1 LGDIV
6 SIGKWIWLSRVFF
19 YEVNM
24 NKKGYFQNIVQNL
37 SEGNVAHIATESQF
51 VRLKKM
57 EYWVRILRFAP
68 QYFVLKM
75 IRPLMDTAS
84 QAELNQKLAAFNSE
98 PSIEMEDEE
107 TQDLAMENFSKYAL
121 EIQDVTT
128 KHFTQYALEQLQ
140 KADIEN
146 DPVYARVQN
155 LKKTLRLSDDEI
167 ELIIYLW
174 IDIATEIKMKQ
185 SGLSKRAAMMQ
196 SHRQEVNLMLVAIG
210 FNEKQFYNSIGDDS
224 LLSKLNIIDSDLNLD
239 HEIELHLNGVTNI
252 TSVGDIET
260 ADAPKIPFQTL
271 AKDRSEAEMLIYLLA
286 QHDYKQPLNILFY
299 GRAGTGKTEL
309 SKALAYELGIP
320 LYTIKSTSISK
331 NGIIRENSIG
341 DSILR
346 RRVRNLQLAAWR
358 CENEKAIILIDEADQ
373 MLNNLEKG
381 TLNMLMED
389 IHTPVIWI
397 SNSMK
402 FVEES
407 TRRRFDYSIEFEN
420 FTAEKRAMQ
429 LHSVLKNFNAPN
441 LICDEDVSAIAS
453 EYPVTVG
460 GMTLAIKHALPLA
473 GERSMVTDVIRKMLS
488 AHANLL
494 GVKCDY
500 SREKDTHAPAYNLSG
515 INMEGDVN
523 EIIEI
528 AENFNEIWDHLDGKG
543 AAQALNILLY
553 GAPGTGKTEFARY
566 LARKLN
572 RKLIIKRSSD
582 LKGMFV
588 GETEKRIR
596 AAFEE
601 AEENKAFLFFDEADS
616 LIGDR
621 SHAERN
627 FEISQVNEILT
638 QLENFNG
645 IFIAATNFNG
655 NLDSA
660 SRRRFALKL
669 GFNYLTADG
678 IQEMWKSFFAPIE
691 CPDNVKHLDML
702 APGDFNA
709 VYSRLRYLP
718 TQKRTAERIANE
730 LENEIKAR
738 GGFNNRKM
746 GF

>member
-1 LGDIV
+1 
-6 SIGKWIWLSRVFF
+6 
-19 YEVNM
+19 M
-24 NKKGYFQNIVQNL
+24 NKKGYFQNIAQNL
-37 SEGNVAHIATESQF
+37 SEGNAAGISTESQF

-75 IRPLMDTAS
+75 IRPLMDSAS
-84 QAELNQKLAAFNSE
+84 QAELNQKLAVFNSD
-98 PSIEMEDEE
+98 PSMEMEDEE
-107 TQDLAMENFSKYAL
+107 IQDLAVENFPNYAC

-128 KHFTQYALEQLQ
+128 KYFTEYALEQLQ

-146 DPVYARVQN
+146 DPIYTRVQN
-155 LKKTLRLSDDEI
+155 LQKTLRLSDDEI

-196 SHRQEVNLMLVAIG
+196 SHRQDVNLMLVAVG
-210 FNEKQFYNSIGDDS
+210 FNDKQFYNTIGDDS

-252 TSVGDIET
+252 SSVGDIEI

-271 AKDRSEAEMLIYLLA
+271 AKDRTEAEMLIYLLA

-309 SKALAYELGIP
+309 SKALAHELGLP
-320 LYTIKSTSISK
+320 LYTIRSNSTTK

-341 DSILR
+341 DTILR
-346 RRVRNLQLAAWR
+346 RRVRNLQLASWQ

-373 MLNNLEKG
+373 MLNLLEKG

-389 IHTPVIWI
+389 IHVPVIWI
-397 SNSMK
+397 SNSMRC
-402 FVEES
+402 VEES
-407 TRRRFDYSIEFEN
+407 TRRRFDYSIKFEN
-420 FTAEKRAMQ
+420 FSAEKRAAQ
-429 LHSVLKNFNAPN
+429 LHSVLENFNAGD
-441 LICDEDVSAIAS
+441 LISEEDVRAITA
-453 EYPVTVG
+453 EFPVTVG
-460 GMTLAIKHALPLA
+460 GMTLAVKHALPLA
-473 GERSMVTDVIRKMLS
+473 GERGLASDVIRKMLD

-494 GVKCDY
+494 GIKCDY
-500 SREKDTHAPAYNLSG
+500 SREKDSHAPVYNLSG

-523 EIIEI
+523 EVIEI
-528 AENFNEIWDHLDGKG
+528 AENFNGIWDRLDGKG
-543 AAQALNILLY
+543 AVQALNILLY

-588 GETEKRIR
+588 GETEKHIR
-596 AAFEE
+596 EAFEE
-601 AEENKAFLFFDEADS
+601 AEESKAILFFDEADS

-621 SHAERN
+621 SRAERN

-678 IQEMWKSFFAPIE
+678 IQEMWKSFFAQIE
-691 CPDNVKHLDML
+691 CPESVKHLDML

-730 LENEIKAR
+730 LENEIKAK
-738 GGFNNRKM
+738 GGIGNRKM

>member
-1 LGDIV
+1 
-6 SIGKWIWLSRVFF
+6 
-19 YEVNM
+19 M
-24 NKKGYFQNIVQNL
+24 NKKGYFQNIAQNL
-37 SEGNVAHIATESQF
+37 SEGNAAGISTESQF

-75 IRPLMDTAS
+75 IRPLMDSAS
-84 QAELNQKLAAFNSE
+84 QAELNQKLAVFNSD
-98 PSIEMEDEE
+98 PSMEMEDEE
-107 TQDLAMENFSKYAL
+107 IQDLAVENFPNYAC

-128 KHFTQYALEQLQ
+128 KHFTEYALEQLQ

-146 DPVYARVQN
+146 DPIYTRVQN
-155 LKKTLRLSDDEI
+155 LQKTLRLSDDEI

-196 SHRQEVNLMLVAIG
+196 SHRQDVNLMLVAVG
-210 FNEKQFYNSIGDDS
+210 FNDKQFYNTIGDDS

-252 TSVGDIET
+252 SSVGDIEI

-271 AKDRSEAEMLIYLLA
+271 AKDRTEAEMLIYLLA

-309 SKALAYELGIP
+309 SKALAHELGLP
-320 LYTIKSTSISK
+320 LYTIRSNSTTK

-341 DSILR
+341 DTILR
-346 RRVRNLQLAAWR
+346 RRVRNLQLASWQ

-373 MLNNLEKG
+373 MLNLLEKG

-389 IHTPVIWI
+389 IHVPVIWI
-397 SNSMK
+397 SNSMRC
-402 FVEES
+402 VEES
-407 TRRRFDYSIEFEN
+407 TRRRFDYSIKFEN
-420 FTAEKRAMQ
+420 FSAEKRAAQ
-429 LHSVLKNFNAPN
+429 LHSVLENFNAGD
-441 LICDEDVSAIAS
+441 LISEEDVRAITA
-453 EYPVTVG
+453 EFPVTVG
-460 GMTLAIKHALPLA
+460 GMTLAVKHALPLA
-473 GERSMVTDVIRKMLS
+473 GERGLASDVIRKMLD

-494 GVKCDY
+494 GIKCDY
-500 SREKDTHAPAYNLSG
+500 SREKDSHAPVYNLSG

-523 EIIEI
+523 EVIEI
-528 AENFNEIWDHLDGKG
+528 AENFNGIWDRLDGKG

-588 GETEKRIR
+588 GETEKHIR
-596 AAFEE
+596 EAFEE
-601 AEENKAFLFFDEADS
+601 AEESKAILFFDEADS

-621 SHAERN
+621 SRAERN

-678 IQEMWKSFFAPIE
+678 IQEMWKSFFAQIE
-691 CPDNVKHLDML
+691 CPESVKHLDML
-702 APGDFNA
+702 TPGDFNA

-730 LENEIKAR
+730 LENEIKAK
-738 GGFNNRKM
+738 GGIGNRKM

>member
-1 LGDIV
+1 
-6 SIGKWIWLSRVFF
+6 
-19 YEVNM
+19 M
-24 NKKGYFQNIVQNL
+24 NKKGYFQNIAQNL
-37 SEGNVAHIATESQF
+37 SEGNAAGISTESQF

-75 IRPLMDTAS
+75 IRPLMDSAS
-84 QAELNQKLAAFNSE
+84 QAELNQKLAVFNSD
-98 PSIEMEDEE
+98 PSMEMEDEE
-107 TQDLAMENFSKYAL
+107 IQDLAVENFPNYAC

-128 KHFTQYALEQLQ
+128 KHFTEYALEQLQ

-146 DPVYARVQN
+146 DPIYTRVQN
-155 LKKTLRLSDDEI
+155 LQKTLRLSDDEI

-196 SHRQEVNLMLVAIG
+196 SHRQDVNLMLVAVG
-210 FNEKQFYNSIGDDS
+210 FNDKQFYNTIGDDS

-252 TSVGDIET
+252 SSVGDIEI

-271 AKDRSEAEMLIYLLA
+271 AKDRTEAEMLIYLLA

-309 SKALAYELGIP
+309 SKALAHELGLP
-320 LYTIKSTSISK
+320 LYTIRSNSTTK

-341 DSILR
+341 DTILR
-346 RRVRNLQLAAWR
+346 RRVRNLQLASWQ

-373 MLNNLEKG
+373 MLNLLEKG

-389 IHTPVIWI
+389 IHVPVIWI
-397 SNSMK
+397 SNSMRS
-402 FVEES
+402 VEES
-407 TRRRFDYSIEFEN
+407 TRRRFDYSIKFEN
-420 FTAEKRAMQ
+420 FSAEKRAAQ
-429 LHSVLKNFNAPN
+429 LHSVLENFNAGD
-441 LICDEDVSAIAS
+441 LISEEDVRAITA
-453 EYPVTVG
+453 EFPVTVG
-460 GMTLAIKHALPLA
+460 GMTLAVKHALPLA
-473 GERSMVTDVIRKMLS
+473 GERGLASDVIRKMLD

-494 GVKCDY
+494 GIKCDY
-500 SREKDTHAPAYNLSG
+500 SREKDSHAPVYNLSG

-523 EIIEI
+523 EVIEI
-528 AENFNEIWDHLDGKG
+528 AENFNGIWDRLDGKG

-588 GETEKRIR
+588 GETEKHIR
-596 AAFEE
+596 EAFEE
-601 AEENKAFLFFDEADS
+601 AEESKAILFFDEADS

-621 SHAERN
+621 SRAERN

-678 IQEMWKSFFAPIE
+678 IQEMWKSFFAQIE
-691 CPDNVKHLDML
+691 CPESVKHLDML
-702 APGDFNA
+702 TPGDFNA

-730 LENEIKAR
+730 LENEIKAK
-738 GGFNNRKM
+738 GGIGNRKM

>member
-1 LGDIV
+1 
-6 SIGKWIWLSRVFF
+6 
-19 YEVNM
+19 M
-24 NKKGYFQNIVQNL
+24 NKKGYFQNIAQNL
-37 SEGNVAHIATESQF
+37 SEGNAAGISTESQF

-75 IRPLMDTAS
+75 IRPLMDSAS
-84 QAELNQKLAAFNSE
+84 QAELNQKLAVFNSD
-98 PSIEMEDEE
+98 PSMEMEDEE
-107 TQDLAMENFSKYAL
+107 IQDLAVENFPNYAC

-128 KHFTQYALEQLQ
+128 KYFTEYALEQLQ

-146 DPVYARVQN
+146 DPIYTRVQN
-155 LKKTLRLSDDEI
+155 LQKTLRLSDDEI

-196 SHRQEVNLMLVAIG
+196 SHRQDVNLMLVAVG
-210 FNEKQFYNSIGDDS
+210 FNDNQFYNTIGDDS

-252 TSVGDIET
+252 SSVGDIEI
-260 ADAPKIPFQTL
+260 AAAPKIPFQTL
-271 AKDRSEAEMLIYLLA
+271 AKDRTEAEMLIYLLA

-309 SKALAYELGIP
+309 SKALAHELGLP
-320 LYTIKSTSISK
+320 LYTIRSNSTTK

-341 DSILR
+341 DTILR
-346 RRVRNLQLAAWR
+346 RRVRNLQLASWQ

-373 MLNNLEKG
+373 MLNLLEKG

-389 IHTPVIWI
+389 IHVPVIWI
-397 SNSMK
+397 SNSMRC
-402 FVEES
+402 VEES
-407 TRRRFDYSIEFEN
+407 TRRRFDYSIKFEN
-420 FTAEKRAMQ
+420 FSAEKRAAQ
-429 LHSVLKNFNAPN
+429 LHSVLENFNAGD
-441 LICDEDVSAIAS
+441 LISEEDVRAITA
-453 EYPVTVG
+453 EFPVTVG
-460 GMTLAIKHALPLA
+460 GMTLAVKHALPLA
-473 GERSMVTDVIRKMLS
+473 GERGLASDVIRKMLD

-494 GVKCDY
+494 GIKCDY
-500 SREKDTHAPAYNLSG
+500 SREKDSHAPVYNLSG

-523 EIIEI
+523 EVIEI
-528 AENFNEIWDHLDGKG
+528 AENFNGIWDRLDGKG

-588 GETEKRIR
+588 GETEKHIR
-596 AAFEE
+596 EAFEE
-601 AEENKAFLFFDEADS
+601 AEESKAILFFDEADS

-621 SHAERN
+621 SRAERN

-678 IQEMWKSFFAPIE
+678 IQEMWKSFFAQIE
-691 CPDNVKHLDML
+691 CPESVKHLDML

-730 LENEIKAR
+730 LENEIKAK
-738 GGFNNRKM
+738 GGCGIRKM

>member
-1 LGDIV
+1 
-6 SIGKWIWLSRVFF
+6 
-19 YEVNM
+19 M
-24 NKKGYFQNIVQNL
+24 NKKGYFQNIAQDL
-37 SEGNVAHIATESQF
+37 SEGNAARIPGESRF
-51 VRLKKM
+51 VKLKMM

-75 IRPLMDTAS
+75 VRNLMDTAS
-84 QAELNQKLAAFNSE
+84 QAELNQKIAAFN
-98 PSIEMEDEE
+98 PDPNLEMDDEE
-107 TQDLAMENFSKYAL
+107 IQDIAAENFYKYAL
-121 EIQDVTT
+121 EIQEVTT
-128 KHFTQYALEQLQ
+128 EYFTKYALEQLQ
-140 KADIEN
+140 SADIED
-146 DPVYARVQN
+146 DPVYIRVQN

-185 SGLSKRAAMMQ
+185 SGMSKRAAMMQ
-196 SHRQEVNLMLVAIG
+196 SHRQDVNLMLVAVG
-210 FNEKQFYNSIGDDS
+210 FSEKQFYDAIGDSS
-224 LLSKLNIIDSDLNLD
+224 LLSKLKIINSDLSLD

-252 TSVGDIET
+252 SSVGDIEI
-260 ADAPKIPFQTL
+260 AEAPKIPFQTL
-271 AKDRSEAEMLIYLLA
+271 AKDRSEAEMLVYLLA

-309 SKALAYELGIP
+309 SKAVAHELGIP
-320 LYTIKSTSISK
+320 LYTIKSSSESRG
-331 NGIIRENSIG
+331 GIIRESNLG

-358 CENEKAIILIDEADQ
+358 SEKEKAIILIDEADQ
-373 MLNNLEKG
+373 MLNLLEKG

-389 IHTPVIWI
+389 IHVPVIWI
-397 SNSMK
+397 SNSMRC
-402 FVEES
+402 VEES
-407 TRRRFDYSIEFEN
+407 TRRRFDYSIKFEN
-420 FTAEKRAMQ
+420 FSAEKRAVQ
-429 LHSVLKNFNAPN
+429 LHSVLENFNAKD
-441 LICDEDVSAIAS
+441 LISEEEVRAIA
-453 EYPVTVG
+453 EEFPVTVG
-460 GMTLAIKHALPLA
+460 GMTLAVKHALPLA
-473 GERSMVTDVIRKMLS
+473 GERGLASDVIRKMLG

-500 SREKDTHAPAYNLSG
+500 SREKDAHAPCYSLSG
-515 INMEGDVN
+515 INMEGDVD
-523 EIIEI
+523 EVIEI
-528 AENFNEIWDHLDGKG
+528 AENFNGVWDRLDGKG

-572 RKLIIKRSSD
+572 RKLVIKRSSD
-582 LKGMFV
+582 LKDMFV

-596 AAFEE
+596 EAFEE
-601 AEENKAFLFFDEADS
+601 AEESKAILFFDEVDS

-621 SHAERN
+621 SRAERN

-638 QLENFNG
+638 QLDNFNG

-655 NLDSA
+655 NLDPA

-678 IQEMWKSFFAPIE
+678 IQKMWQSFFAQIE
-691 CPDNVKHLDML
+691 CPEKVKRFDML

-709 VYSRLRYLP
+709 VFSRLRYLP
-718 TQKRTAERIANE
+718 THKLTAERIAVE
-730 LENEIKAR
+730 LENEIKAKD
-738 GGFNNRKM
+738 GCGNRRM

>member
-1 LGDIV
+1 
-6 SIGKWIWLSRVFF
+6 
-19 YEVNM
+19 M
-24 NKKGYFQNIVQNL
+24 NKKGYFQNIAQNL
-37 SEGNVAHIATESQF
+37 SEGNAAGISTESQF

-68 QYFVLKM
+68 QYFALKM
-75 IRPLMDTAS
+75 IRPLMDSAS
-84 QAELNQKLAAFNSE
+84 QAELNQKLAAFNSD
-98 PSIEMEDEE
+98 PSMEMEDEE
-107 TQDLAMENFSKYAL
+107 IQDLAVENFPNYAC

-128 KHFTQYALEQLQ
+128 KHFTEYALEQLQ

-146 DPVYARVQN
+146 DPIYTRVQN
-155 LKKTLRLSDDEI
+155 LQKTLRLSDDEI

-196 SHRQEVNLMLVAIG
+196 SHRQDVNLMLVAVG
-210 FNEKQFYNSIGDDS
+210 FNDKQFYNTIGDDS

-252 TSVGDIET
+252 SSVGDIEI

-271 AKDRSEAEMLIYLLA
+271 AKDRTEAEMLIYLLA

-309 SKALAYELGIP
+309 SKALAHELGLP
-320 LYTIKSTSISK
+320 LYTIRSNSTTK

-341 DSILR
+341 DTILR
-346 RRVRNLQLAAWR
+346 RRVRNLQLASWQ

-373 MLNNLEKG
+373 MLNLLEKG

-389 IHTPVIWI
+389 IHVPVIWI
-397 SNSMK
+397 SNSMRC
-402 FVEES
+402 VEES
-407 TRRRFDYSIEFEN
+407 TRRRFDYSIKFEN
-420 FTAEKRAMQ
+420 FSAEKRAAQ
-429 LHSVLKNFNAPN
+429 LHSVLENFNAGD
-441 LICDEDVSAIAS
+441 LISEEDVRAITA
-453 EYPVTVG
+453 EFPVTVG
-460 GMTLAIKHALPLA
+460 GMTLAVKHALPLA
-473 GERSMVTDVIRKMLS
+473 GERGLASDVIRKMLD

-494 GVKCDY
+494 GIKCDY
-500 SREKDTHAPAYNLSG
+500 SREKDSHAPVYNLSG

-523 EIIEI
+523 EVIEI
-528 AENFNEIWDHLDGKG
+528 AENFNGIWDRLDGKG

-588 GETEKRIR
+588 GETEKHIR
-596 AAFEE
+596 EAFEE
-601 AEENKAFLFFDEADS
+601 AEESKAILFFDEADS

-621 SHAERN
+621 SRAERN

-678 IQEMWKSFFAPIE
+678 IQEMWKSFFASIE
-691 CPDNVKHLDML
+691 CPESVKHLDML

-730 LENEIKAR
+730 LENEIKAK
-738 GGFNNRKM
+738 GGIGNRKM